1 MSDLACT
8 MLPMTSGPHR
18 PRGSEGPGAATVEPT
33 LEPPSEGPE
42 ELGPG
47 PLVAQTLPGESSR
60 RGHRNYILP
69 PPLYSHKWIDLEEA
83 LSHSKC
89 IFLLKG
95 TKIQEWMVPG
105 LPLQVSLSWVA

>member
-18 PRGSEGPGAATVEPT
+18 PRGAATAEPT
-33 LEPPSEGPE
+33 PEPPSEGPE

-69 PPLYSHKWIDLEEA
+69 PPPA
-83 LSHSKC
+83 
-89 IFLLKG
+89 
-95 TKIQEWMVPG
+95 
-105 LPLQVSLSWVA
+105 PLQP